1 MRKFLSVFL
10 ICCFFSTCF
19 VCCGKNEKDEKE
31 LYKLVGDLRR
41 GNETELKELYKQR
54 ENFYKKQ
61 EELNREKAKE
71 NMEKEIEK
79 AKKAIANENN
89 ENKAETEK
97 KLEAITKTV
106 KELGTPIA
114 QIQEYTNLI
123 ASLEKMSDDDP
134 EKNKSL
140 KESIKEMKIL
150 LSELMTT
157 EIRKKLG
164 KGEEEP
170 KPWYKQCLS
179 LVRSHKKIST
189 VGFVSIIVI
198 VNLCRYCF
206 SKPARRAAAGEA
218 TRRL

>member
-1 MRKFLSVFL
+1 
-10 ICCFFSTCF
+10 
-19 VCCGKNEKDEKE
+19 VCCGKNEKDEKDEKE

-54 ENFYKKQ
+54 ENFYNKQ
-61 EELNREKAKE
+61 EELNQEKAKE

-79 AKKAIANENN
+79 AKKAIANEN
-89 ENKAETEK
+89 KAKTKK
-97 KLEAITKTV
+97 KLEEITKTL

-114 QIQEYTNLI
+114 QIQEYTKLI
-123 ASLEKMSDDDP
+123 ASLEGMSNEDP
-134 EKNKSL
+134 ENEFL

-164 KGEEEP
+164 KGEEKP
-170 KPWYKQCLS
+170 KPWYKRCLS
-179 LVRSHKKIST
+179 FVISNKVIST
-189 VGFVSIIVI
+189 VSFVSIPVI